1 MKVHTRLSLIAVIV
15 FCVGGQVTTSAQNVT
30 VPRESTPNETQG
42 PKTPS
47 AGQAL
52 LRDLVGAIARVVCE
66 HAGKCPPSG
75 DTPSATETP
84 AEKGF
89 GRVRTPLEP
98 TRTDRSSEPSY
109 TLAQRPSFAYFTPSG
124 WRAFE
129 EQSSITIAPES
140 EYINGNLSNGV
151 IFGLSDLNGASF
163 ESGTDRYVRG
173 ILSANKYLKRIGRSE
188 GSIINTVP
196 CITSRLAGPSPQSGY
211 TENVEIYTCQRSAE
225 NLFYVVN
232 VTSGPNANLYLQEN
246 SRVIQSLSFR

>member
-1 MKVHTRLSLIAVIV
+1 MKVHTRLSLIAVIA
-15 FCVGGQVTTSAQNVT
+15 FCFGGQVTTFAQNVT
-30 VPRESTPNETQG
+30 VPREPARNETEG
-42 PKTPS
+42 PKEPS
-47 AGQAL
+47 AGQSL
-52 LRDLVGAIARVVCE
+52 LKDLVGVIARVVCE
-66 HAGKCPPSG
+66 HAGKCQPSG
-75 DTPSATETP
+75 DTSTPTETP

-89 GRVRTPLEP
+89 GRGRTPVEP
-98 TRTDRSSEPSY
+98 IRAGRSAESSY
-109 TLAQRPSFAYFTPSG
+109 TLAPRPSFAYFTPPG

-129 EQSSITIAPES
+129 DQSSITVAPQS
-140 EYINGNLSNGV
+140 EYTNGNLSNGV

-188 GSIINTVP
+188 SSVINNVP

-246 SRVIQSLSFR
+246 SRVIQSINFR

>member
-1 MKVHTRLSLIAVIV
+1 MKVHTRLSLIAVIA
-15 FCVGGQVTTSAQNVT
+15 FCFGGQVTTFAQNVT
-30 VPRESTPNETQG
+30 VPREPTPNETEG
-42 PKTPS
+42 PKEPS
-47 AGQAL
+47 AGQSL
-52 LRDLVGAIARVVCE
+52 LKDLVGVIARVVCE
-66 HAGKCPPSG
+66 HAGKCQPSG
-75 DTPSATETP
+75 DPSTPTETS

-89 GRVRTPLEP
+89 GRGRTPVEP
-98 TRTDRSSEPSY
+98 IRRGRSAEPSY
-109 TLAQRPSFAYFTPSG
+109 TLAPRPSFAYSTPSG

-129 EQSSITIAPES
+129 DQSSITVAPQS
-140 EYINGNLSNGV
+140 EYTNGNLSNGV

-188 GSIINTVP
+188 SSVINNVP
-196 CITSRLAGPSPQSGY
+196 CITSRLVGPSPHSGY

-246 SRVIQSLSFR
+246 RRVIQSINFR